1 MSDSECSSYSDDY
14 SYNSPD
20 SEIQKLKRDRNNQ
33 QWASERKSADLRDL
47 NRDYDKLEKKY
58 DDLKAK
64 YEESLSDIESLKE
77 HYDGLGKD
85 QL

>member
-1 MSDSECSSYSDDY
+1 MSESDYSYYSDD
-14 SYNSPD
+14 NSNNSAD

-47 NRDYDKLEKKY
+47 NRDYDKLKKKY

-64 YEESLSDIESLKE
+64 YEESLSDKE
-77 HYDGLGKD
+77 RLEEQYEGLGKI
-85 QL
+85 Q